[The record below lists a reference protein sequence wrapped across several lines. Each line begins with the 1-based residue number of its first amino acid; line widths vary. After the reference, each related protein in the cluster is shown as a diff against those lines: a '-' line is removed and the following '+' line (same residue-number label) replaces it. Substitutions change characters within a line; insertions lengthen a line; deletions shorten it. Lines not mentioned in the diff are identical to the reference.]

1 MRRFAL
7 SKPWRRAGFATML
20 LSAGLTAAPTAAEP
34 YRLAPFKDELFAYQV
49 ILDSAYDG
57 AYREVEYN
65 RPRDLYARD
74 TVRGERVDPKYV
86 SLDTDAALAD
96 LSVKLGRRTIRY
108 YAVGR
113 VDGGAKAVVVFVHG
127 LGVGRDI
134 GINDW
139 IHGGNFN
146 RIKNL
151 MMRNDGV
158 YLSPS
163 FSDFGSDGTAE
174 IRDLVLFTSAQSPE
188 APVFLACGSMGAR
201 ICWRLMRD
209 DAVRPLLG
217 GLILFDPVMDRD
229 DMEFAAGLD
238 AASRVPI
245 LITGSREDRVVGWKS
260 QRDLFFAM
268 KKDVPDYPI
277 HYVLFSA
284 GTHGLSLRMTDWRE
298 TLNWMLE
305 VEGG

>member
-1 MRRFAL
+1 VKRLAL
-7 SKPWRRAGFATML
+7 VIAL
-20 LSAGLTAAPTAAEP
+20 CLSIPAFGAEP

-86 SLDTDAALAD
+86 SPIPDAALAD

-108 YAVGR
+108 YAVGK
-113 VDGGAKAVVVFVHG
+113 VAGGAKAIVIFVHG
-127 LGVGRDI
+127 FGTGRDT

-146 RIKNL
+146 RIMNL

-163 FSDFGSDGTAE
+163 LSNFSSEGTAE
-174 IRDLVLFTSAQSPE
+174 IRDLVLFTAAQSPD

-201 ICWRLMRD
+201 ICWRLVRD

-217 GLILFDPVMDRD
+217 GLILLDPVMDRG
-229 DMEFAAGLD
+229 DMQFAAGLD
-238 AASRVPI
+238 AASRIPI
-245 LITGSREDRVVGWKS
+245 LITGSREDTVVGWRS
-260 QRDLFFAM
+260 QRDLFIAM
-268 KKDVPDYPI
+268 KKAVPDYPI

-284 GTHGLSLRMTDWRE
+284 GTHGLSFRMIDWRE

-305 VEGG
+305 VKGR

>member
-1 MRRFAL
+1 VRRLAL
-7 SKPWRRAGFATML
+7 VIAL
-20 LSAGLTAAPTAAEP
+20 CLSIPAFGAEP
-34 YRLAPFKDELFAYQV
+34 YRLAPFKDELFAYQN

-74 TVRGERVDPKYV
+74 AVRGERVDPKYV

-96 LSVKLGRRTIRY
+96 LSVRLGRRTILY
-108 YAVGR
+108 YAVGK
-113 VDGGAKAVVVFVHG
+113 VEGGARAIVVFVHG
-127 LGVGRDI
+127 FGTGRET
-134 GINDW
+134 GIDDW

-158 YLSPS
+158 YLSPG
-163 FSDFGSDGTAE
+163 FSDFGSKGTAE
-174 IRDLVLFTSAQSPE
+174 IRDLILFTAAQSPD

-201 ICWRLMRD
+201 ICWRLVRD

-217 GLILFDPVMDRD
+217 GLILFDPVMARD
-229 DMEFAAGLD
+229 DMRFAGGLN
-238 AASRVPI
+238 AASRIPI
-245 LITGSREDRVVGWKS
+245 LITGSREDTVVGWKS
-260 QRDLFFAM
+260 QRDLFIAL
-268 KKDVPDYPI
+268 KKAVPDYPI

-284 GTHGLSLRMTDWRE
+284 GTHGLSFRMTDWRE
-298 TLNWMLE
+298 ALNWMLE
-305 VEGG
+305 VKGE

>member
-1 MRRFAL
+1 MRRLAL
-7 SKPWRRAGFATML
+7 GIAL
-20 LSAGLTAAPTAAEP
+20 CLSIPAFGAEP

-86 SLDTDAALAD
+86 SLIPDAAVAD

-108 YAVGR
+108 YAVGK
-113 VDGGAKAVVVFVHG
+113 VDGGARAIVVFVHG
-127 LGVGRDI
+127 LGTSRDT

-151 MMRNDGV
+151 MMLNDGV

-163 FSDFGSDGTAE
+163 FANYRSDGTAE
-174 IRDLVLFTSAQSPE
+174 IRDLVLFTAAQSPD
-188 APVFLACGSMGAR
+188 APVFLACGSMGAK
-201 ICWRLMRD
+201 ICWRLVRD

-217 GLILFDPVMDRD
+217 GLLLFDPVMGRD
-229 DMEFAAGLD
+229 DMQFAAGLD
-238 AASRVPI
+238 AASRFPI

-268 KKDVPDYPI
+268 KKAVPDYPI

-284 GTHGLSLRMTDWRE
+284 GTHGLSFRMTDWRE

-305 VEGG
+305 VKGR

>member
-1 MRRFAL
+1 VRRLALVIAL
-7 SKPWRRAGFATML
+7 S
-20 LSAGLTAAPTAAEP
+20 LSLPAFGAEP

-57 AYREVEYN
+57 AYREVEYD

-86 SLDTDAALAD
+86 SLIPDTALAD
-96 LSVKLGRRTIRY
+96 LSVRLGRRTIRY
-108 YAVGR
+108 YAVGK
-113 VDGGAKAVVVFVHG
+113 VEGGARAIVVFVHG
-127 LGVGRDI
+127 LGTSRDT

-151 MMRNDGV
+151 MMLNDGV

-163 FSDFGSDGTAE
+163 FSNFGSDGTAE
-174 IRDLVLFTSAQSPE
+174 IHDLVLFTAAQSPD

-217 GLILFDPVMDRD
+217 GLILLDPVMDGD
-229 DMEFAAGLD
+229 DMQFAAGLD
-238 AASRVPI
+238 AASRIPI
-245 LITGSREDRVVGWKS
+245 LITGSREDWVVGWKS
-260 QRDLFFAM
+260 QRDLFVAM
-268 KKDVPDYPI
+268 KKAIPDYPI

-284 GTHGLSLRMTDWRE
+284 GTHGLSFRMTDWRE

-305 VEGG
+305 VKGR